1 MLLSCFRYAGGAAA
15 LVAITSTALAA
26 GTPATPASTIRAV
39 TLYPGV
45 ASVERVLHLPAGS
58 TQAVFACLPAQLDP
72 RSLQVRSDRS
82 VRIGEVNVQTLE
94 RRIATGCDSAVAERI
109 RSAQDDVAR
118 AQAEVQGL
126 ELAHT
131 WLTTQAGAAPGTQGL
146 PPPPQIGAKAQ
157 ALRRS
162 AVDTL
167 TQLARAQ
174 RTLEERQQALERIQ
188 AEQGSVQSEQVAMVR
203 VTLASANAAD
213 IHLHYQVRG
222 PSWGPSYRA
231 RLNTET
237 ATVELERLALVAQTT
252 GEDWRGVAL
261 TLSTGQP
268 LAASQGPLPRP
279 WTLDV
284 PPPPTAQAEMS
295 MASAPMVAL
304 SAPAP
309 APALRKTAS
318 ADAAPLPSFE
328 AVSTEGSYATQFAL
342 PQKVSIPS
350 GGERVTLSLSAEQV
364 PAVLV
369 ARTTPMREPH
379 AWLVAQLPK
388 LSGDWPAGPMALERD
403 QANVGQTRF
412 DPQSSDFERLGLS
425 FGRDDRIVV
434 RTEPVK
440 ELTDTAGFM
449 QGRSERSIE
458 HRFSVENRHRQP
470 IVLQVLEAA
479 PVAKNAA
486 IRVQTSFSPN
496 ATSTEWNGQ
505 PGFVLWEQEL
515 EAQVRKAFSAKYTI
529 STEKGTQV
537 HEQR

>member
-146 PPPPQIGAKAQ
+146 PPPPQIGAQAQ

-309 APALRKTAS
+309 ALRKTAS

-328 AVSTEGSYATQFAL
+328 AVSTEGSYATEFAL

-479 PVAKNAA
+479 PVAK
-486 IRVQTSFSPN
+486 TPPFGCSPALAPTPPAPN
-496 ATSTEWNGQ
+496 GMASPALCYGNKSWRHKPAKRFQPNIPLARRKAPRYTST
-505 PGFVLWEQEL
+505 V
-515 EAQVRKAFSAKYTI
+515 K
-529 STEKGTQV
+529 
-537 HEQR
+537 

>member
-146 PPPPQIGAKAQ
+146 PPPPQIGAQAQ

-284 PPPPTAQAEMS
+284 PPPPTAQAEMN
-295 MASAPMVAL
+295 MAGAPMVAL

-309 APALRKTAS
+309 ALRKAAS

-328 AVSTEGSYATQFAL
+328 AVATEGAYATQFAL

-486 IRVQTSFSPN
+486 IRVQSSFSPN

-515 EAQVRKAFSAKYTI
+515 EAQASKAFSAKYTI

-537 HEQR
+537 YEQR

>member
-1 MLLSCFRYAGGAAA
+1 
-15 LVAITSTALAA
+15 
-26 GTPATPASTIRAV
+26 
-39 TLYPGV
+39 
-45 ASVERVLHLPAGS
+45 
-58 TQAVFACLPAQLDP
+58 
-72 RSLQVRSDRS
+72 
-82 VRIGEVNVQTLE
+82 
-94 RRIATGCDSAVAERI
+94 
-109 RSAQDDVAR
+109 
-118 AQAEVQGL
+118 
-126 ELAHT
+126 
-131 WLTTQAGAAPGTQGL
+131 
-146 PPPPQIGAKAQ
+146 
-157 ALRRS
+157 
-162 AVDTL
+162 
-167 TQLARAQ
+167 
-174 RTLEERQQALERIQ
+174 
-188 AEQGSVQSEQVAMVR
+188 MVR

-222 PSWGPSYRA
+222 PSWGTSYRA

-237 ATVELERLALVAQTT
+237 ATVELERLALVARTT

-284 PPPPTAQAEMS
+284 PPPPTAQAEMN

-309 APALRKTAS
+309 ALRKAAS
-318 ADAAPLPSFE
+318 ADAAPCPALRPS
-328 AVSTEGSYATQFAL
+328 APRAL
-342 PQKVSIPS
+342 RHRVCPAAKGEHPL
-350 GGERVTLSLSAEQV
+350 GRERVTLSLSAEQV

-369 ARTTPMREPH
+369 ARATPMREPH
-379 AWLVAQLPK
+379 AWLVAQLPE
-388 LSGDWPAGPMALERD
+388 LSGDSPAGPMALERD

-449 QGRSERSIE
+449 QGRSERSVE

-479 PVAKNAA
+479 RWPKTPP
-486 IRVQTSFSPN
+486 IRGANQLSPN

-505 PGFVLWEQEL
+505 PGFVLWEQGW
-515 EAQVRKAFSAKYTI
+515 QRNPAKRFQPNTPLAR
-529 STEKGTQV
+529 KGTQV
-537 HEQR
+537 YEQR

>member
-26 GTPATPASTIRAV
+26 GAPATPASTIRAV

-174 RTLEERQQALERIQ
+174 RSLEERQQALERIQ

-203 VTLASANAAD
+203 VTLASANAAN

-261 TLSTGQP
+261 TLSTGQ
-268 LAASQGPLPRP
+268 
-279 WTLDV
+279 
-284 PPPPTAQAEMS
+284 M
-295 MASAPMVAL
+295 
-304 SAPAP
+304 
-309 APALRKTAS
+309 
-318 ADAAPLPSFE
+318 
-328 AVSTEGSYATQFAL
+328 
-342 PQKVSIPS
+342 
-350 GGERVTLSLSAEQV
+350 
-364 PAVLV
+364 
-369 ARTTPMREPH
+369 
-379 AWLVAQLPK
+379 
-388 LSGDWPAGPMALERD
+388 
-403 QANVGQTRF
+403 
-412 DPQSSDFERLGLS
+412 
-425 FGRDDRIVV
+425 
-434 RTEPVK
+434 
-440 ELTDTAGFM
+440 
-449 QGRSERSIE
+449 
-458 HRFSVENRHRQP
+458 
-470 IVLQVLEAA
+470 
-479 PVAKNAA
+479 PVAT
-486 IRVQTSFSPN
+486 RV
-496 ATSTEWNGQ
+496 
-505 PGFVLWEQEL
+505 
-515 EAQVRKAFSAKYTI
+515 
-529 STEKGTQV
+529 
-537 HEQR
+537 